1 MKCEHC
7 GAELPAGANHCPGC
21 GHEVGVL
28 TKTGDVAE
36 RAGEKTVEV
45 GKAVGKGALR
55 LGGKALTGLG
65 NVTKKAGKKLSEAG
79 EEKKE

>member
-1 MKCEHC
+1 MRCEHC
-7 GAELPAGANHCPGC
+7 GAELAQRAGICPSC
-21 GHEVGVL
+21 GHTVGML

-45 GKAVGKGALR
+45 GKGALR
-55 LGGKALTGLG
+55 LGGKALSGVGSLA
-65 NVTKKAGKKLSEAG
+65 KKAGKKVEEAG

>member
-1 MKCEHC
+1 MRCEQC
-7 GAELPAGANHCPGC
+7 GAELPQGAGTCPSC
-21 GHEVGVL
+21 GHAVGLL

-45 GKAVGKGALR
+45 GKTVGKGALR
-55 LGGKALTGLG
+55 FGGKAVGGLG
-65 NVTKKAGKKLSEAG
+65 SLAKKAGKKIEEAG